1 MNVNRNTFIKNIIN
15 RVENQLVMCNR
26 NTFDGRMTTIV
37 VDDLNLADN
46 RDNLFSAFRSLS

>member
-1 MNVNRNTFIKNIIN
+1 MNRNTFIKNIIN